1 MTNQQKFDRLR
12 KLLDE
17 ASVYAR
23 AVGKLE
29 FDMQCCAP
37 KDGMEQAGADMAVLS
52 DRHFRL
58 THTKRYAQLVTEL
71 HADSEELT
79 PVQKK
84 VVEHLYEAWEKEK
97 NIPGKAELRM
107 KPRLQPRLFQMA
119 GGEAGGGFFPVP
131 RFAGRDHFLHA
142 QGARSA

>member
-37 KDGMEQAGADMAVLS
+37 KDGMEQALLDAV
-52 DRHFRL
+52 
-58 THTKRYAQLVTEL
+58 
-71 HADSEELT
+71 
-79 PVQKK
+79 
-84 VVEHLYEAWEKEK
+84 
-97 NIPGKAELRM
+97 KA
-107 KPRLQPRLFQMA
+107 
-119 GGEAGGGFFPVP
+119 
-131 RFAGRDHFLHA
+131 
-142 QGARSA
+142 

>member
-71 HADSEELT
+71 HADSEGLT

-97 NIPGKAELRM
+97 NIPAKLNYEM
-107 KPRLQPRLFQMA
+107 SPCLQPRLLQVA
-119 GGEAGGGFFPVP
+119 GGKAGGGLFHVQ
-131 RFAGRDHFLHA
+131 RCAGRDHFLHA
-142 QGARSA
+142 SGARSA